1 MGSCPRLRGRKGA
14 FGFIRNLFFLLD
26 MSLDLELAGA
36 QFARHPFVAGHGE
49 GRNGTNV
56 PKLQI
61 P

>member
-1 MGSCPRLRGRKGA
+1 
-14 FGFIRNLFFLLD
+14 